1 MKGGDYKW
9 KILNKKRKK
18 LKKSLPPIRLFKDQ
32 VTRVSFRHE
41 IKNLDLVNQ
50 KRVILRKAKTL

>member
-1 MKGGDYKW
+1 MKGSDYKW
-9 KILNKKRKK
+9 KVLNKKRKE
-18 LKKSLPPIRLFKDQ
+18 LKKFLPPIRLFKDQ

-50 KRVILRKAKTL
+50 KRVILRKTKTL